1 MTLMNDIALRLSN
14 FAESRLCVLYDD
26 VGEDRSVLVAP
37 AQDISEG
44 EINRI
49 LSFTGGLTFVALTQE
64 RAAAFMLSS
73 MGRPQ
78 LVGTARTEVASFAQ
92 YTSVEAREGV
102 STGISAADRATT
114 IRILGATPPQPRALV
129 KPGHIFPVE
138 TKRGGTLVR
147 AAIPEGAID
156 IVIHAGYSDAA
167 LFVDFLDR
175 KGEIAPVTVARE
187 WARAHSVPMFSLSEI
202 IRERLVREPLVE
214 RLSEA
219 TIPTRHAGEVKAIAY
234 RSQIHDV
241 EHVAL
246 VKGHLDVDAP
256 VLVRVQ
262 VEHLLSDVFGG
273 GQPATR
279 RQIDN
284 SLAAIGQRGSG
295 VFLYLRREMLHDDR
309 AFHVAPT
316 ISASSSDVPHA
327 AMMREYGVG
336 AQILRDLG
344 ITQIEL
350 LSSTQRSLV
359 GLKSFDMMV
368 VNQIPIPTF
377 PAHSK
382 EQTP

>member
-1 MTLMNDIALRLSN
+1 M
-14 FAESRLCVLYDD
+14 LYDD

-37 AQDISEG
+37 AQDISEV

-49 LSFTGGLTFVALTQE
+49 LSHTGGLTFVALTPD

-73 MGRPQ
+73 MGRPHSAGAA
-78 LVGTARTEVASFAQ
+78 GTEATSFAQ

-102 STGISAADRATT
+102 STGISTADRATT
-114 IRILGATPPQPRALV
+114 IRILGAAAPQPRALV

-147 AAIPEGAID
+147 AAIPEAAID
-156 IVIHAGYSDAA
+156 IVIHAGYSDSA
-167 LFVDFLDR
+167 LFVDLLDR
-175 KGEIAPVTVARE
+175 SGEIVTSSGARDWARE
-187 WARAHSVPMFSLSEI
+187 HGVPLFSLSEI
-202 IRERLVREPLVE
+202 IRERLVREPLVA

-246 VKGHLDVDAP
+246 VKGDLDISAP

-262 VEHLLSDVFGG
+262 VEHMLTDVFGG

-295 VFLYLRREMLHDDR
+295 VLLYLRSKRLQDDP
-309 AFHVAPT
+309 AFHVAPA
-316 ISASSSDVPHA
+316 ASPTGTEVPHA

-350 LSSTQRSLV
+350 LSSTHRSLV
-359 GLKSFDMMV
+359 GLESFGMV
-368 VNQIPIPTF
+368 VSHQIPIPDL
-377 PAHSK
+377 PPIHK
-382 EQTP
+382 EPTP